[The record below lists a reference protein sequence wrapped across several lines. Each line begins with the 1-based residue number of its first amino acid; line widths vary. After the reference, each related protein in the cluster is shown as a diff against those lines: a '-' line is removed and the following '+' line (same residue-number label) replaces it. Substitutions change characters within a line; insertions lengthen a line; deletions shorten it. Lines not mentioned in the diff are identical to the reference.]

1 LESACR
7 NEQEAKTMLN
17 LRANAAVMIAT
28 SLAVLSAGAA
38 SHAQAT
44 APTSTPPAAP
54 QLTPA
59 EARAG
64 YALPWTMRPAIAPN
78 LLRIE
83 SSIGFRNDG
92 VAAATLLTGG
102 YAVLPTTLGFY
113 ARLGVTNSVLST
125 PNAPTTNNIATG
137 AVTNPLLMAL
147 FTPELTKGLRLT
159 VFGAATI
166 PVGTGGGNT
175 PSALTA
181 SSIATGIPTRSA
193 MDNALFAVNYFT
205 PIVGLGAAFIRWG
218 WTFQAEATVLQLI
231 RVRGENHR
239 SATDDMRTNFTVGA
253 SVGYLIHRYVTASA
267 EFHYQ
272 HWLSAPNLLN
282 PPAPA
287 LAPSVNQASFEVG
300 VRTNL
305 PFSRTILA
313 RPGIAFGMGFNGAM
327 AEREYKVLHVDFPI
341 TF

>member
-1 LESACR
+1 MR
-7 NEQEAKTMLN
+7 NLPAFSVVTMAMGL
-17 LRANAAVMIAT
+17 
-28 SLAVLSAGAA
+28 SVLCASSA

-44 APTSTPPAAP
+44 SAAPTPPQP
-54 QLTPA
+54 TPA

-92 VAAATLLTGG
+92 VAAVTLLTGG
-102 YAVLPTTLGFY
+102 YAVLPTKLGFY
-113 ARLGVTNSVLST
+113 ARLGLTNSALST
-125 PNAPTTNNIATG
+125 PNTPATHEIATG

-166 PVGTGGGNT
+166 PVGTGGGNA
-175 PSALTA
+175 PPALAA

-205 PIVGLGAAFIRWG
+205 PIVGLGAAFMRWG
-218 WTFQAEATVLQLI
+218 FTFQVEATVLQLI

-239 SATDDMRTNFTVGA
+239 SATDEMRTNFTVGA
-253 SVGYLIHRYVTASA
+253 SVGYLLHRYVTASA

-282 PPAPA
+282 PPMGA
-287 LAPSVNQASFEVG
+287 APSVNQASFEIG
-300 VRTNL
+300 VRGNI

-313 RPGIAFGMGFNGAM
+313 RPGISFGMGFNGAM
-327 AEREYKVLHVDFPI
+327 ADREYKVVHVDFPI

>member
-1 LESACR
+1 
-7 NEQEAKTMLN
+7 MLN
-17 LRANAAVMIAT
+17 PRNPRANSAALTAIT
-28 SLAVLSAGAA
+28 LAVLSAASA

-44 APTSTPPAAP
+44 TPSTGTTPAAAPATP

-59 EARAG
+59 EARAN

-83 SSIGFRNDG
+83 SSIGIRNDG
-92 VAAATLLTGG
+92 VAAVTLLTGG
-102 YAVLPTTLGFY
+102 YAVLPTKLGFY
-113 ARLGVTNSVLST
+113 ARFGVTNSVLST
-125 PNAPTTNNIATG
+125 PNAPATNNIATG

-175 PSALTA
+175 PPALTA

-205 PIVGLGAAFIRWG
+205 PILGLGAAYMRWG
-218 WTFQAEATVLQLI
+218 FTFQAEATVLQLI

-282 PPAPA
+282 PPTGTP
-287 LAPSVNQASFEVG
+287 PSVNQASFEVG
-300 VRTNL
+300 VRGNW
-305 PFSRTILA
+305 PISRTVLA
-313 RPGIAFGMGFNGAM
+313 RPGLSFGMGFNGAM
-327 AEREYKVLHVDFPI
+327 ADREYKVIHVDFPI